1 MSSSKKQKKSVLLRV
16 AVLAFAIY
24 MIASLTSLWVELVS
38 VNKELKA
45 YEQELEEKTLKVSE
59 LSRLLEN
66 GTEAELIEKAARE
79 RLGFVYAD
87 EQVYIDI
94 SGN

>member
-1 MSSSKKQKKSVLLRV
+1 MSSPKKQKKSVLLRI
-16 AVLAFAIY
+16 AVLAFAVY
-24 MIASLTSLWVELVS
+24 MIASLTSLWAQLVA
-38 VNKELKA
+38 VNKELDA
-45 YEQELEEKTLKVSE
+45 YEQELEEKTLKVAE

>member
-1 MSSSKKQKKSVLLRV
+1 MSSPKKQKKSVLLRV
-16 AVLAFAIY
+16 AVLAFAVY
-24 MIASLTSLWVELVS
+24 MIASLTGLWVELVS